1 MIYADLENL
10 EISAK
15 IIDEKIKALI
25 SQENIEAN
33 IVNKNVGAKIVDV
46 IVIETGNG
54 NGNEE
59 MVTVIPFTNA
69 DLVNGQLIRLH
80 GLNRRVVSVTI
91 TNSDGLEFDPPVNN
105 LNDNTRVLI
114 DLQRYNIIGTWYLTI
129 R

>member
-1 MIYADLENL
+1 MIYANLENL

-25 SQENIEAN
+25 SQENINAN
-33 IVNKNVGAKIVDV
+33 IVNKNVKAKIVDV

-54 NGNEE
+54 NDE
-59 MVTVIPFTNA
+59 MVTVIPFTNE

-80 GLNRRVVSVTI
+80 GLNRRVVSVTV

-114 DLQRYNIIGTWYLTI
+114 DLQRYNITGTWYLTI

>member
-1 MIYADLENL
+1 MIHADLENL

-15 IIDEKIKALI
+15 IIDEKIK
-25 SQENIEAN
+25 AN

-54 NGNEE
+54 NEE
-59 MVTVIPFTNA
+59 MVTVIPFTSA